1 MRSMFVASSVLLLLS
16 AVFSSVVQ
24 ASSIMPDASRLGYI
38 GLLDQFASPQLGR
51 SSRFLFAPNS
61 AFTTSLSADP
71 TYFNSAQPVIG
82 EEVFALGQRSSAAV
96 FGRLLRVSAPGRFAA
111 NVADGGLDLG
121 HSLSSVTPPGAVP
134 LSAAIWLFA
143 SALLGFVAVANRRRL

>member
-38 GLLDQFASPQLGR
+38 GLLDQFASPLGR

-121 HSLSSVTPPGAVP
+121 RSVSSVTPPGAVP